1 VLVFHHFAVL
11 RTGGACSLVAENAQP
26 FSVIRIFFSM
36 QITKAL
42 NSDESLGKNLMS
54 CTISNNTDTVY
65 LSQIVCLLQKQNT
78 NLAAVQNPALAYDSA
93 KILNKQ

>member
-42 NSDESLGKNLMS
+42 NSDESLGKESYELHNFKQYRYRLL
-54 CTISNNTDTVY
+54 ISN
-65 LSQIVCLLQKQNT
+65 CLF
-78 NLAAVQNPALAYDSA
+78 AAKAKHKIGRCAKSSA
-93 KILNKQ
+93 GV